1 MKSPIEISNGRD
13 SVKIYQV
20 TSRGRSFFQLSYY
33 RAGLRERRTFS
44 DKEAAKREA
53 KTILCQ
59 LASNAVT
66 VQETVSTTDIESLVA
81 ARSALNGIPLPLHLV
96 VEGFAGAMRDMG
108 MPEDPMAS
116 LHRAVAFYVKHHP
129 AGSTRVKLVEMT
141 QRYIESRKRIGL
153 SNARVN
159 SVSVAMRAMLS
170 RFSPNDTDLPA
181 GREVAA
187 WLDEKHQTPGTKN
200 SYLKTLKAFAAWAMK
215 EGLVATETIKR
226 LEFWKDVGGEIEI
239 YTPDE
244 MRQILKA
251 APPLVL
257 PFVAIGA
264 FAGMRA
270 AEIARLDWSE
280 VNLERGFITVTASK
294 AKTAARRLV
303 PISENLKAWLA
314 PHARESGPVVLLTDS
329 RINQLL
335 RADDLPRKRNALRH
349 SYISYRLAAIADT
362 PRVALEC
369 GNSPTMIFKH
379 YRELVAPEAATA
391 WFEIMPE

>member
-20 TSRGRSFFQLSYY
+20 TSRGRSFFQLSYC

-44 DKEAAKREA
+44 DKDAAKREA

-66 VQETVSTTDIESLVA
+66 VQEAVSTTDIESLVA

-129 AGSTRVKLVEMT
+129 AGSARVKLVQMT
-141 QRYIESRKRIGL
+141 QRYIEWRKRIGL

-187 WLDEKHQTPGTKN
+187 
-200 SYLKTLKAFAAWAMK
+200 
-215 EGLVATETIKR
+215 
-226 LEFWKDVGGEIEI
+226 
-239 YTPDE
+239 
-244 MRQILKA
+244 
-251 APPLVL
+251 
-257 PFVAIGA
+257 
-264 FAGMRA
+264 
-270 AEIARLDWSE
+270 
-280 VNLERGFITVTASK
+280 
-294 AKTAARRLV
+294 
-303 PISENLKAWLA
+303 
-314 PHARESGPVVLLTDS
+314 
-329 RINQLL
+329 
-335 RADDLPRKRNALRH
+335 
-349 SYISYRLAAIADT
+349 
-362 PRVALEC
+362 
-369 GNSPTMIFKH
+369 
-379 YRELVAPEAATA
+379 
-391 WFEIMPE
+391 